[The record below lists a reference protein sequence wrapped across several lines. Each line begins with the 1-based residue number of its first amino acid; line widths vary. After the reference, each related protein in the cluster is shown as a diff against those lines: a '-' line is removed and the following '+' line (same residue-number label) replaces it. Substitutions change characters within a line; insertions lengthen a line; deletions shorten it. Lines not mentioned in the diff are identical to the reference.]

1 VLIGQTDPLGR
12 VLLFEE
18 ILSED
23 MGLRQFVA
31 DRLKPRLLEEPYLG
45 RRIFVVADPAGM
57 QKSQLAEETAFDVL
71 RQAGL
76 AAYPAVTN
84 DIGHRLLAFE
94 KLLHDF
100 PGGEP
105 GLQISRLGCPTLIR
119 ALSGQYRYRR
129 RANGQFDDKPEK
141 THPYS
146 DICDSAQ
153 YLALAVNADLVGRAI
168 ARATRKPVERKFTA
182 AAWT

>member
-1 VLIGQTDPLGR
+1 VLI
-12 VLLFEE
+12 FEE
-18 ILSED
+18 VLSED

-31 DRLKPRLLEEPYLG
+31 DRLKPRLLDEPYMG
-45 RRIFVVADPAGM
+45 KRIFCVADPAGM

-76 AAYPAVTN
+76 AAYPAITN
-84 DIGHRLLAFE
+84 EISRRLLAFE

-105 GLQISRLGCPTLIR
+105 GLQISRVGCPTLIR
-119 ALSGQYRYRR
+119 ALSGHYRYRKKT
-129 RANGQFDDKPEK
+129 NGQLDDRPEK
-141 THPYS
+141 LHPWS
-146 DICDSAQ
+146 DLADAGQ

-168 ARATRKPVERKFTA
+168 ARATRKPVDRKFTA